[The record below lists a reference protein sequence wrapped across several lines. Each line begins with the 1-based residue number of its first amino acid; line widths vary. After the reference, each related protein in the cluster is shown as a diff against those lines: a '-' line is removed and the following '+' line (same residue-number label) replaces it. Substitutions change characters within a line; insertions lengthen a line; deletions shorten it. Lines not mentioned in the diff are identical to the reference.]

1 MKAWSVLPRVVRA
14 PLIPL
19 GRRINPR
26 QRTAA
31 VFDSP
36 GHETVAGVADLRA
49 QGFEPI
55 EEYTGAVGIGQLW
68 PQHHRRSVAETRSC
82 WLGAPGGDGRL
93 WMVRSPW
100 PSLSLRDS
108 LDVVW
113 TWVERDHESLD
124 TDRWRERVSEALT
137 WDETAATR
145 WHRQAEQ

>member
-1 MKAWSVLPRVVRA
+1 
-14 PLIPL
+14 
-19 GRRINPR
+19 
-26 QRTAA
+26 
-31 VFDSP
+31 
-36 GHETVAGVADLRA
+36 
-49 QGFEPI
+49 
-55 EEYTGAVGIGQLW
+55 
-68 PQHHRRSVAETRSC
+68 
-82 WLGAPGGDGRL
+82 
-93 WMVRSPW
+93 VRSPW